1 MEIETRRKRELEMRQ
16 GRFTWQ
22 GIMGREGFLARWTL
36 MCTCGRRRALP
47 RLIGTAWQP
56 LDAPAGPVHCDADS
70 VLKLALRILQRAR
83 EAVWV
88 QCVTALVGRVSV

>member
-1 MEIETRRKRELEMRQ
+1 MHV
-16 GRFTWQ
+16 
-22 GIMGREGFLARWTL
+22 
-36 MCTCGRRRALP
+36 RRRALS

-56 LDAPAGPVHCDADS
+56 LDAPAGLVRCDADS